1 MDGKG
6 YFKSLIS
13 PVKDLSVCLPLLSLN
28 SGWTLLAQDNP
39 NFSHNKL

>member
-13 PVKDLSVCLPLLSLN
+13 PVKDLSLTSLSLT

-39 NFSHNKL
+39 NLSHHKL